1 MKSLV
6 VKNGLYV
13 ILNILDILG
22 ILACIVIYSTSFIS
36 FPLLGGVNIKF
47 ILPMLGFVLLV
58 GIGFYILSNY
68 VYIEE
73 RRALF
78 LLLEITFI
86 FVSVVLL
93 EIFKYSYSLVM
104 IASIVNVAFYI
115 IILCEICICISKKIS
130 D

>member
-6 VKNGLYV
+6 VKNIYV

-22 ILACIVIYSTSFIS
+22 ILACIIIYSTSFIS
-36 FPLLGGVNIKF
+36 YPLLGGVNIKL

-58 GIGFYILSNY
+58 AMGFYILSNY
-68 VYIEE
+68 IYIEE
-73 RRALF
+73 KRALF
-78 LLLEITFI
+78 LLFEITFI

-115 IILCEICICISKKIS
+115 IILCEIFIYISEKKRG
-130 D
+130 